1 MLTEKEI
8 TKINNYLVAIRALC
22 VTAKNENTDSII
34 QLLYDIENITYRE
47 EKKMNEIIELVFGK
61 DVVIYED

>member
-22 VTAKNENTDSII
+22 KTASNENTDSII

-47 EKKMNEIIELVFGK
+47 EKEN
-61 DVVIYED
+61 D

>member
-22 VTAKNENTDSII
+22 VTAENENTDFNHSAFER
-34 QLLYDIENITYRE
+34 Y
-47 EKKMNEIIELVFGK
+47 
-61 DVVIYED
+61 

>member
-1 MLTEKEI
+1 MILEQKEI

-34 QLLYDIENITYRE
+34 QLLYDIENITYKE
-47 EKKMNEIIELVFGK
+47 EKGNE
-61 DVVIYED
+61 

>member
-1 MLTEKEI
+1 MLLEQKEI

-34 QLLYDIENITYRE
+34 QLLYDIKKITYKE
-47 EKKMNEIIELVFGK
+47 EKGNG
-61 DVVIYED
+61 

>member
-22 VTAKNENTDSII
+22 ETARNENTDSII

-47 EKKMNEIIELVFGK
+47 EKEN
-61 DVVIYED
+61 D

>member
-1 MLTEKEI
+1 MLLEQKEI

-22 VTAKNENTDSII
+22 EIARNENTDSII

-47 EKKMNEIIELVFGK
+47 EKEN
-61 DVVIYED
+61 D

>member
-1 MLTEKEI
+1 MILEQKEI

-22 VTAKNENTDSII
+22 ETARNENTDSII

-47 EKKMNEIIELVFGK
+47 EKEN
-61 DVVIYED
+61 D

>member
-34 QLLYDIENITYRE
+34 QLLYDIENIIYRE
-47 EKKMNEIIELVFGK
+47 EIEN
-61 DVVIYED
+61 D

>member
-8 TKINNYLVAIRALC
+8 TKINNYLVVIRALC

-34 QLLYDIENITYRE
+34 QLLYDIEKITYKEE
-47 EKKMNEIIELVFGK
+47 EKENG
-61 DVVIYED
+61 

>member
-1 MLTEKEI
+1 MILEQKEI

-34 QLLYDIENITYRE
+34 QLLYDIEKITYKE
-47 EKKMNEIIELVFGK
+47 EKGNE
-61 DVVIYED
+61 

>member
-1 MLTEKEI
+1 MVLEQKEI

-22 VTAKNENTDSII
+22 ETAKNENTDSII

-47 EKKMNEIIELVFGK
+47 KKEN
-61 DVVIYED
+61 D